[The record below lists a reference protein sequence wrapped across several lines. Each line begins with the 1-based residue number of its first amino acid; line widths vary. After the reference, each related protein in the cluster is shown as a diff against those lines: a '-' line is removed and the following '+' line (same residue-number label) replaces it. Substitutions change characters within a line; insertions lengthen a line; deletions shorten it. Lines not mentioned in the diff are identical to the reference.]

1 MKKVTSKEVINFAV
15 SGTSKLVIT
24 PEGVLV
30 NDFEAGVISERLG
43 STVTITDMGPD
54 TLEVP
59 VVVVEQ
65 TPAPEPSPLEVL
77 APETLEEALE
87 GSDTIPEEVE
97 EVVEPVV
104 DAPVEVAPEVA
115 PEAVVEAS
123 TTPEVVD

>member
-1 MKKVTSKEVINFAV
+1 MKKITSKEVINFAV

-54 TLEVP
+54 TTEVP
-59 VVVVEQ
+59 VVEVAQ
-65 TPAPEPSPLEVL
+65 TPAPEPSPLEVV
-77 APETLEEALE
+77 APVEVTPAPIVEA
-87 GSDTIPEEVE
+87 
-97 EVVEPVV
+97 PVAPV

-115 PEAVVEAS
+115 PEAIVEAS